1 MERRID
7 FMKKN
12 FFIFWAFLWMAVA
25 AVAALKTNLV
35 FTGTVAG
42 DGTGD
47 PNRVAWQKVNT
58 NLHDLDSRLVSV
70 PSNYDLKFERGI
82 DAAPVNVQALKRLRK
97 KIYDGQ
103 KITLSFLGD
112 STGLD
117 IQPVVEMGLLP
128 FMGRYGAVFASSTP
142 LLGGYWSTTA
152 TSGTSTPYAAGLSGV
167 FWGPFSTLGNGAV
180 FTYST
185 SISNVISANSAGAAW
200 YQSSGFGSMLLEI
213 QDEFGD
219 WTSIATLNS
228 SGGAGLTLVTTNIDV
243 GLADWKGLRITS
255 TGSNIPV
262 ATALRNT
269 QSGIGFISSGTS
281 TPGNPPLSF
290 MQAAGSNNVAKFLL
304 WQNPDVV
311 FYKAE
316 RIDSDT
322 NNIPWFHTLLTN
334 TLPTCDLVLV
344 SYHQNYNAA
353 QSRTAR
359 DFFVSQA
366 NARGLAF
373 VDGFAESQS
382 FSNSVL
388 NGLYSGDQVHLVD
401 AGRVVIHSRLMP
413 QLGLGINE
421 LIVLR
426 RSYPDFGVKAAG
438 TNDTSKAQMSLANT
452 FTGVQTFQA
461 VPPIVLKGT
470 DASINMNDGALGASF
485 NSFFRFNKAA
495 FHFADSL
502 NLYKDR
508 LTITNVGG
516 RVVLTQD
523 KTGGNQPWPRLGETD
538 WPWTFVATNVLYFNG
553 VMDLSG
559 AGSPESV
566 IAAPV
571 GSTWRRSDGGAG
583 TSFYVKE
590 SGTGNTGW
598 TAK

>member
-1 MERRID
+1 
-7 FMKKN
+7 MKKN
-12 FFIFWAFLWMAVA
+12 FLIFWALLWMAVA
-25 AVAALKTNLV
+25 GFAALKTNLV

-58 NLHDLDSRLVSV
+58 NLTDLDVRLVNV

-117 IQPVVEMGLLP
+117 VQPVVEMGLLP
-128 FMGRYGAVFASSTP
+128 FMGRYGSVFSSSTP
-142 LLGGYWSTTA
+142 LLGNYWTTTA

-185 SISNVISANSAGAAW
+185 TLSNSVYADSAGVAW

-219 WTSIATLNS
+219 WSAIATLNS

-243 GLADWKGLRITS
+243 GLADWKSLRITC

-304 WQNPDVV
+304 WQNPDVI

-344 SYHQNYNAA
+344 SYHQNYDAA
-353 QSRTAR
+353 QSRRAR

-373 VDGFAESQS
+373 VDGYAESQS
-382 FSNSVL
+382 FSNAVANS
-388 NGLYSGDQVHLVD
+388 LYDPQQVHLTA
-401 AGRVVIHSRLMP
+401 AGIAVIHSRLMP
-413 QLGLGINE
+413 QLGLGLNE
-421 LIVLR
+421 LMVLR
-426 RSYPDFGVKAAG
+426 RSYPNFGNFVQ
-438 TNDTSKAQMSLANT
+438 TNDNTKVALAGAETISGAKT
-452 FTGVQTFQA
+452 FTGIQTFSA
-461 VPPIVLKGT
+461 VPPMVLTGT
-470 DASINMNDGALGASF
+470 DCSINMRDATFAAI
-485 NSFFRFNKAA
+485 NSFFQFKKTAW
-495 FHFADSL
+495 HFADSE
-502 NLYKDR
+502 NGYKDR
-508 LTITNVGG
+508 LTITNVAG
-516 RVVLTQD
+516 RIVITQD
-523 KTGGNQPWPRLGETD
+523 KSTANQPWPRLGEPD
-538 WPWTFVATNVLYFNG
+538 RCWQVCVTNVVYFNG
-553 VMDLSG
+553 VMDFSG
-559 AGSPESV
+559 AGSPESAQ
-566 IAAPV
+566 AALV

-598 TAK
+598 IGK